1 MVFWHQHWNGNEVL
15 GARWVVEIV
24 FAAFRPPPLPP
35 PRIIFVVPPNIA
47 QMKWIRS
54 LKEFD
59 FPVRVLDHPAPVV
72 RSYYRHTLPIA
83 HGLDEFGKIRAGI
96 FLPKH
101 DFGHLTAGGA
111 RWVVEIRLV
120 VVLCDRAASA
130 EVNDIVG
137 TVFWCQVTVYLG
149 GVSSQQEKWP
159 RCAFKCL
166 FSADTYAAYGLGLV
180 RVDSQTWRGP
190 VLSACRPVGVR

>member
-24 FAAFRPPPLPP
+24 FAAFRPPPLPH

-47 QMKWIRS
+47 QMKWIRP

-59 FPVRVLDHPAPVV
+59 FPARVFDHPAPVV
-72 RSYYRHTLPIA
+72 VRSFYRHTLPMVLMILERSVPVFFA
-83 HGLDEFGKIRAGI
+83 
-96 FLPKH
+96 PKH
-101 DFGHLTAGGA
+101 VFDHLNAGGA
-111 RWVVEIRLV
+111 QWVVEIRLV

-137 TVFWCQVTVYLG
+137 TVFWCQGLSGRRIVSTGKMATMCLQVLIFGRHLCCVRTRLG
-149 GVSSQQEKWP
+149 EG
-159 RCAFKCL
+159 
-166 FSADTYAAYGLGLV
+166 
-180 RVDSQTWRGP
+180 
-190 VLSACRPVGVR
+190 